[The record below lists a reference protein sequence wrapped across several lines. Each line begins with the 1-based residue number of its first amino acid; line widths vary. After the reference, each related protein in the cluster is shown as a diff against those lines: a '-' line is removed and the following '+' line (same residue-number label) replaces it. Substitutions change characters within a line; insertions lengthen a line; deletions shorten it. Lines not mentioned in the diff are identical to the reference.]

1 MIPLYTG
8 KRDIYSFLEFYKNV
22 EESKGLSH
30 DEIQLIKDAYPNHE
44 LPSQY
49 VAFLEVAGKVY
60 NPWVGS
66 DYSIVDEEGYF
77 NLAKHIHDDEVL
89 EKLYEKHGFT
99 DKNCCVFLSHQTY
112 AFYIFKLGES
122 DNPEITY
129 LEYNCDYDDESSERK
144 EKPSKSYTFADYV
157 IDSYNEEAYYAN
169 EEENP
174 WQNASYSSWYERLR
188 YVCSYPDKE
197 IPLTFY
203 ADYDFYSIEK
213 ENTNGF
219 IKLLAPILFECF
231 DKNDYHIYVCST
243 GDAKDGV
250 WYKPYLDEKFET
262 PDFINLYKERSFF
275 WNLRIE
281 DSFGW
286 IVNEGK
292 VYIFGEKFRKL
303 IEAKSDDF
311 GIVKI
316 ESGKAAERPKPQ
328 GN

>member
-8 KRDIYSFLEFYKNV
+8 KRDIYSFLDFYKTI

-49 VAFLEVAGKVY
+49 VAFLEAAGREFK
-60 NPWVGS
+60 PWVGS
-66 DYSIVDEEGYF
+66 DYSIVDSEGYF
-77 NLAKHIHDDEVL
+77 NMARHIHNDEDL
-89 EKLYEKHGFT
+89 EELYEKYGFS
-99 DKNCCVFLSHQTY
+99 DENSCIFLSHQGY
-112 AFYIFKLGES
+112 AFYIFKLDES
-122 DNPEITY
+122 DNPNIVC
-129 LEYNCDYDDESSERK
+129 LDLNCEYDGNDSS
-144 EKPSKSYTFADYV
+144 SYTFADYV
-157 IDSYNEEAYYAN
+157 IDSYNEYAHFKN
-169 EEENP
+169 EDENP
-174 WQNASYSSWYERLR
+174 WPDASYSSWYERLR

-286 IVNEGK
+286 IVNDGK

-303 IEAKSDDF
+303 IEANTDDF

-316 ESGKAAERPKPQ
+316 ASGKAAERPKPQ

>member
-1 MIPLYTG
+1 MIPLFTG

-49 VAFLEVAGKVY
+49 VAFLEAAGREFK
-60 NPWVGS
+60 PWVGS

-77 NLAKHIHDDEVL
+77 NLARHIHNDEDL
-89 EKLYEKHGFT
+89 EELYEKYGFS
-99 DKNCCVFLSHQTY
+99 DENSCIFLSHQGY

-122 DNPEITY
+122 DNPNIFC
-129 LEYNCDYDDESSERK
+129 LDSNCEYDGEASS
-144 EKPSKSYTFADYV
+144 SYTFADYV
-157 IDSYNEEAYYAN
+157 IDSYNEYARYKN
-169 EEENP
+169 EDENP
-174 WQNASYSSWYERLR
+174 WPDASYSSWYERLR
-188 YVCSYPDKE
+188 YVCSYHEEEK
-197 IPLTFY
+197 PLTFY
-203 ADYDFYSIEK
+203 FDYDCYSIKK
-213 ENTNGF
+213 ENVSGF

-303 IEAKSDDF
+303 IEANADDF